1 MSKKKL
7 ALALSTVSLAFIF
20 NLAAYAGTW
29 RYDGP
34 DAWQWTYINDDESLA
49 TPGWKLI
56 DNKWYSFDE
65 NHYLNIGTITQ
76 DGKRYYLSVEPDTLG
91 QLCTNTA
98 FFTGS
103 YDSDGVWNDNE
114 IPADVFE
121 KWYNYTQNYNG
132 SRWTKTDELAWNA
145 EFAKYNITDD
155 LFVEYNDSTKG
166 NSYEVIY
173 LIPEGVD
180 HAAYYDIGNLLTLKL
195 FMRTDG
201 LSDASFRY
209 APDYTSIIFTYS
221 IPAEASR
228 LAKKEAYDEYMRQN

>member
-20 NLAAYAGTW
+20 NLTAYAGTW

-103 YDSDGVWNDNE
+103 YDSDGC
-114 IPADVFE
+114 
-121 KWYNYTQNYNG
+121 
-132 SRWTKTDELAWNA
+132 
-145 EFAKYNITDD
+145 
-155 LFVEYNDSTKG
+155 
-166 NSYEVIY
+166 
-173 LIPEGVD
+173 
-180 HAAYYDIGNLLTLKL
+180 LL
-195 FMRTDG
+195 
-201 LSDASFRY
+201 
-209 APDYTSIIFTYS
+209 YTS
-221 IPAEASR
+221 SR
-228 LAKKEAYDEYMRQN
+228 S